1 MEDLGTR
8 FNFRT
13 TPDIMEKI
21 DDLYKK
27 AGCATRAEFIEK
39 AIIFYCGY
47 LTANDYREYFP
58 NVIVSTMKATL
69 DALEDRM
76 ANLLFKNAV
85 AISMMLHVVAA
96 TNNID
101 KDSLSAL
108 AGYVCGG
115 CQAAP
120 RHNSPARCR
129 EVSERITVVHGKDHP
144 QVAVLEARSESS
156 Q

>member
-27 AGCATRAEFIEK
+27 AGCAPRAEFIEK

-108 AGYVCGG
+108 EGMCVADVK
-115 CQAAP
+115 
-120 RHNSPARCR
+120 RL
-129 EVSERITVVHGKDHP
+129 HGTIRLQD
-144 QVAVLEARSESS
+144 AVKYQRG
-156 Q
+156 

>member
-108 AGYVCGG
+108 EGMCVADVK
-115 CQAAP
+115 
-120 RHNSPARCR
+120 RL
-129 EVSERITVVHGKDHP
+129 HGTIRLQD
-144 QVAVLEARSESS
+144 AVKYQRG
-156 Q
+156 

>member
-1 MEDLGTR
+1 MEELGTR

-108 AGYVCGG
+108 EGMCVADVK
-115 CQAAP
+115 
-120 RHNSPARCR
+120 RL
-129 EVSERITVVHGKDHP
+129 HGTIRLQD
-144 QVAVLEARSESS
+144 AVKYQRG
-156 Q
+156 

>member
-1 MEDLGTR
+1 MEELGTR

-108 AGYVCGG
+108 EGMCVADVK
-115 CQAAP
+115 
-120 RHNSPARCR
+120 
-129 EVSERITVVHGKDHP
+129 RIHGTIRLQD
-144 QVAVLEARSESS
+144 AVKYQRG
-156 Q
+156 

>member
-108 AGYVCGG
+108 EGMC
-115 CQAAP
+115 
-120 RHNSPARCR
+120 
-129 EVSERITVVHGKDHP
+129 VVDVKRLHGTIRLQD
-144 QVAVLEARSESS
+144 AVKYQRG
-156 Q
+156 

>member
-1 MEDLGTR
+1 MEELGTR

-47 LTANDYREYFP
+47 LTANHYREYFP

-108 AGYVCGG
+108 EGMCVADVK
-115 CQAAP
+115 
-120 RHNSPARCR
+120 
-129 EVSERITVVHGKDHP
+129 RIHGTIRLQD
-144 QVAVLEARSESS
+144 AVKYQRG
-156 Q
+156 

>member
-1 MEDLGTR
+1 MEELGTR

-13 TPDIMEKI
+13 SPEIMEKI

-108 AGYVCGG
+108 EGMCVADVK
-115 CQAAP
+115 
-120 RHNSPARCR
+120 RL
-129 EVSERITVVHGKDHP
+129 HGTIRLQD
-144 QVAVLEARSESS
+144 AVKYQRG
-156 Q
+156 